1 MVDIITAE
9 QAAAMV
15 QDYDSIGF
23 PNFFS
28 VGIAYDCANAL
39 ADRNVKHLTMYGN
52 EVGLP
57 GLGTGRLI
65 RNRQVDKVI
74 VSFLGT
80 NPEAIDMI
88 LNGEMECEMYPQGT
102 LIFKYWAGAA
112 KMGGIL
118 TPVGVGTN
126 IARGKEIVRRN
137 GEDYIVEDP
146 LRCRIA
152 FVKAYAAD
160 QRGNVVFWKASAN
173 FNNMQA
179 RAADITIVEVD
190 KIFPED
196 YTINYP
202 DLPYYYVNALVPS
215 SGKWKEDLRLYRRE
229 SINRDDPA
237 RVRIAKRA
245 AEFLKDGDIVNLG
258 IGIPLQIAS
267 FVPEDVTVDFM
278 SENGIFGMGD
288 LVNEED
294 QDPEINNAGREPVGW
309 YPHTIFVDSFETF
322 TMVGGG
328 RLDKTFLGTHQV
340 DEWGNFANYEIPGE
354 KMPGVGGG
362 MNLAHGAKEV
372 IICTKHTHKGEPKI
386 VKRCEY
392 PLTGVRNVKWI
403 VTDLAVFKVTEEG
416 LLLAEVA
423 HDSSLHEI
431 RAKTDANFRTMDG
444 FYKTFGE

>member
-9 QAAAMV
+9 EAAAMV
-15 QDYDSIGF
+15 VDYDTIGF

-39 ADRNVKHLTMYGN
+39 AERNVKNLTMYGN

-57 GLGTGRLI
+57 GIGTGKLI
-65 RNRQVDKVI
+65 RNGQIRKVI

-80 NPEAIDMI
+80 NPEAIEMV
-88 LNGEMECEMYPQGT
+88 LNGDLECEMYPQGT

-112 KMGGIL
+112 NLGGFL
-118 TPVGVGTN
+118 TPVGVGTDM
-126 IARGKEIVRRN
+126 ARGKNLFLVDNKKWILEK
-137 GEDYIVEDP
+137 P

-152 FVKAYAAD
+152 FVKAFMAD
-160 QRGNVVFWKASAN
+160 RRGNVLFWKASAN

-190 KIFPED
+190 EILPEG
-196 YTINYP
+196 YYINYP
-202 DLPYYYVNALVPS
+202 DLPYYYVNALVES
-215 SGKWKEDLRLYRRE
+215 SGQWKEDLRLYRRE
-229 SINRDDPA
+229 VIDRNDPA
-237 RVRIAKRA
+237 RIRIAKRA
-245 AEFLKDGDIVNLG
+245 AQFLEDGDIVNLG
-258 IGIPLQIAS
+258 IGIPLQISS
-267 FVPEDVTVDFM
+267 FVPDDVTVDFM

-288 LVNEED
+288 IIPDEE
-294 QDPEINNAGREPVGW
+294 QDLEIHNAGREPVGW

-322 TMVGGG
+322 TMVAGGK
-328 RLDKTFLGTHQV
+328 LDKAFLGTHQV

-362 MNLAHGAKEV
+362 MNLAFGAKEV

-403 VTDLAVFKVTEEG
+403 ITELAVFKVTEEG
-416 LLLAEVA
+416 LELIEVA

-431 RAKTDANFRTMDG
+431 REKTDANFRIPQG
-444 FYKTFGE
+444 VWRVYGE